1 MTTAAANKLGFHI
14 PNTEMLNPTNFG
26 GGYSL
31 DTDES
36 QDVVVAHD
44 SRRDSVSPQSLA
56 HGRQGS
62 RDFSRDR
69 NYRRRESSSH
79 RSHPESRSGSSFSR
93 AFHQLSDREPEYV
106 SPSQESCRGHQ
117 PGSLHPGTDS
127 SQHLVGINERVDYV
141 DCFTHALSQFA
152 NGEQNSHPTLMLVKA
167 KVRDVYNRLQ
177 ELTILL
183 DSASHFSS
191 MTTAAANKLGFHIPN
206 TEILNPTNFGG
217 NPTTEVSGTFR
228 VTFEDHCGNPLAVLL
243 KIRNCLFNSIRS
255 PQLSSQDTE
264 FIQDFGFD
272 LPFYHIA
279 ATVVPD
285 VLIGIDYFWN
295 IVTQEAS
302 VCLPSGLV
310 FTHTR
315 FGTVVSGASSF
326 LQGISP
332 TTSTG
337 IYQSF
342 EDDEDEEDDVS
353 RLWNLERLGTTH
365 SHGDEHTTVNTRV
378 LEEFE
383 GTSEVSEG
391 YLYVRFPWKDPH
403 PQPGDNKQLAHC
415 RLIDQYHRL
424 RQNPAVWSSYCAA
437 IQQHLDSGFIEEV
450 GEYVF
455 DSPLV
460 YYIPHQ
466 AVYKESSSTTTLSV
480 AFDASSHMKGVS
492 SLNDCLYEGPSL
504 QPDITGVL
512 IRARLRRY
520 LLTAEVEK
528 EFHQVRL
535 QVSQRDVTRF
545 LWLKNPSLP
554 PSKDNLRIFRF
565 RGIPF
570 GVKSSSFML
579 VAAIHLLHRRLDLP
593 LWREIERNTYTDKVV
608 LGASSHRE
616 ATGKYRSAKSTFSQM
631 HMNLKE
637 FLCSSHI
644 TCTTIDP
651 QDYAKEPNTAKLLGF
666 PWDRARDEFLIPIKI
681 STVKVITKR
690 SALRA
695 FASTYDPLGLLTPYM
710 TSAKLFIQDL
720 RMKNYNW
727 DDKLDEE
734 DLEKW
739 HTILTDLQHSLPPLR
754 RCIVPKGTFSGSLC
768 IFGDASQR
776 LYASCAYLVGRSL
789 NKVTCKLVM
798 AKSHLNEAKTITIA
812 ELLATHNCVSLAQLL
827 LKEMDINI
835 SQIYFF
841 LSSQITLHWIHTS
854 RPLEQFA
861 RNWVCPIQKILDQ
874 FQEQGIPA
882 KFHYVSAED
891 NPANCAI
898 RGMSTN
904 ANGEM
909 WWNGPSFLKDH
920 PDNWPNVGMDFSIP
934 PVATS
939 EQDQEFTEVSL
950 ALESSHSSV
959 LPFTVTNSYNRLV
972 RITTYILKFLRCK
985 ILSRVSA
992 ALQARLLQAIPALNN
1007 LSSDNIITAQDFQ
1020 LAETFLIREHYRESE
1035 HALDQL
1041 HLDRLNIHR
1050 DEMGLIRCSGHLENA
1065 QSTSPV
1071 LLVPSHP
1078 LTRLVVLQ
1086 VHTSLYHQGVYSTVA
1101 HLCTRFFIPFTYGNV
1116 GKFLSTCV
1124 ICKEVTSCPQQYP
1137 DTSSLPAERVTIS
1150 RPFQKVGL
1158 DYLGPIYCRDTGDI
1172 NSKVWIC
1179 LITCM
1184 ATRALHLEVVNSDST
1199 QDFLLAFR
1207 RFLVRRGT
1215 PELVYT
1221 NCATD
1226 DGKEA
1231 LNKIFFEHGLWDKI
1245 QQFSTI
1251 YKITWKFVTC
1261 VSPWKE
1267 GFYERLVALFKSAFS
1282 KALGDRL
1289 LKQDQLHTVVV
1300 EIEKIINSR
1309 PITPYCE
1316 KSSLIQVLRPHDFTP
1331 SQFTLPLVADTF
1343 DIVFE
1348 GHRSTDWRK
1357 DTLDV
1362 LDQFWST
1369 WRSGYL
1375 SVLAQRHQSRLCQS
1389 QYTHTHLRV
1398 NDVVNIGNGDVPR
1411 GQWKLGIVTEF
1422 IANKKGIVRSAKV
1435 RIPRGKFLTISIAH
1449 LYPLEI
1455 SAHDDHNPQQRSTE
1469 SSSSTTVQPLKKAR
1483 RI

>member
-1 MTTAAANKLGFHI
+1 MIRLNVASVIHSHIRLDDVTNGF
-14 PNTEMLNPTNFG
+14 
-26 GGYSL
+26 SL

-44 SRRDSVSPQSLA
+44 SRRDSVSSQSLA
-56 HGRQGS
+56 HGCQGS

-69 NYRRRESSSH
+69 NYRRRKSSSH
-79 RSHPESRSGSSFSR
+79 RSHPESRTGSSFSR
-93 AFHQLSDREPEYV
+93 AFHQLSALEPEYV

-206 TEILNPTNFGG
+206 TEMLNPTNFGG
-217 NPTTEVSGTFR
+217 NLTT
-228 VTFEDHCGNPLAVLL
+228 
-243 KIRNCLFNSIRS
+243 
-255 PQLSSQDTE
+255 
-264 FIQDFGFD
+264 
-272 LPFYHIA
+272 
-279 ATVVPD
+279 
-285 VLIGIDYFWN
+285 
-295 IVTQEAS
+295 
-302 VCLPSGLV
+302 
-310 FTHTR
+310 
-315 FGTVVSGASSF
+315 
-326 LQGISP
+326 
-332 TTSTG
+332 
-337 IYQSF
+337 

-365 SHGDEHTTVNTRV
+365 SHEDEHTTVNTRV

-403 PQPGDNKQLAHC
+403 PQLGDNKQLAHC

-480 AFDASSHMKGVS
+480 AFDASSHMK
-492 SLNDCLYEGPSL
+492 
-504 QPDITGVL
+504 
-512 IRARLRRY
+512 
-520 LLTAEVEK
+520 
-528 EFHQVRL
+528 
-535 QVSQRDVTRF
+535 
-545 LWLKNPSLP
+545 
-554 PSKDNLRIFRF
+554 
-565 RGIPF
+565 
-570 GVKSSSFML
+570 
-579 VAAIHLLHRRLDLP
+579 
-593 LWREIERNTYTDKVV
+593 
-608 LGASSHRE
+608 
-616 ATGKYRSAKSTFSQM
+616 
-631 HMNLKE
+631 
-637 FLCSSHI
+637 
-644 TCTTIDP
+644 
-651 QDYAKEPNTAKLLGF
+651 
-666 PWDRARDEFLIPIKI
+666 
-681 STVKVITKR
+681 
-690 SALRA
+690 
-695 FASTYDPLGLLTPYM
+695 
-710 TSAKLFIQDL
+710 
-720 RMKNYNW
+720 
-727 DDKLDEE
+727 
-734 DLEKW
+734 
-739 HTILTDLQHSLPPLR
+739 
-754 RCIVPKGTFSGSLC
+754 
-768 IFGDASQR
+768 
-776 LYASCAYLVGRSL
+776 
-789 NKVTCKLVM
+789 
-798 AKSHLNEAKTITIA
+798 
-812 ELLATHNCVSLAQLL
+812 AQLL

-861 RNWVCPIQKILDQ
+861 RNW
-874 FQEQGIPA
+874 EQGIPA

-939 EQDQEFTEVSL
+939 EQDQEFTE
-950 ALESSHSSV
+950 
-959 LPFTVTNSYNRLV
+959 
-972 RITTYILKFLRCK
+972 

-1150 RPFQKVGL
+1150 RPFQKV
-1158 DYLGPIYCRDTGDI
+1158 
-1172 NSKVWIC
+1172 
-1179 LITCM
+1179 
-1184 ATRALHLEVVNSDST
+1184 
-1199 QDFLLAFR
+1199 
-1207 RFLVRRGT
+1207 VRRGT

-1231 LNKIFFEHGLWDKI
+1231 LNKIFLEHGLWDKI

-1267 GFYERLVALFKSAFS
+1267 GFYES

-1435 RIPRGKFLTISIAH
+1435 RIPRDKRTR
-1449 LYPLEI
+1449 
-1455 SAHDDHNPQQRSTE
+1455 RSQ
-1469 SSSSTTVQPLKKAR
+1469 STTKIYGVVVIDNSSAT
-1483 RI
+1483 